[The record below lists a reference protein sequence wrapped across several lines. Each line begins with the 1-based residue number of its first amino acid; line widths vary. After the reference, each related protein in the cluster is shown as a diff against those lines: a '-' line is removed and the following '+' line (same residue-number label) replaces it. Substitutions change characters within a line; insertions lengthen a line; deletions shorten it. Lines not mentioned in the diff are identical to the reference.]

1 MRLFVCFIIL
11 YVYSKFF
18 IHICGNLILLAI
30 WYELPN
36 DFENSSKSNSVKS
49 LMVIEVEDSQARCLL
64 YPSIATSQIL
74 IHFLSFEFHPSNVVI
89 SIGGDCMV
97 SQS

>member
-11 YVYSKFF
+11 YVYSNFL

-64 YPSIATSQIL
+64 YPSIATSQY
-74 IHFLSFEFHPSNVVI
+74 
-89 SIGGDCMV
+89 
-97 SQS
+97 